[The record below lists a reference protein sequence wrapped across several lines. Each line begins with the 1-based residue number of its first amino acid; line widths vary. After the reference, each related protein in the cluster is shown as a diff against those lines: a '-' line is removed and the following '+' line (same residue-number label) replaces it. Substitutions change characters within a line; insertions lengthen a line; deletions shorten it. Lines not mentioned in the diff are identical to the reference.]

1 MEQKKKNVSPFSNEA
16 RNAYV
21 LEHVTASVLKLLQE
35 KPLNDISV
43 SEICDDAAIG
53 RTSYYRNYESKEDI
67 IKKYIRSLIDEWNQ
81 AYKTE
86 EDGSNAKLFGSFF
99 QHLKDHA
106 DFFLLLK
113 RRGLMH
119 LFLEVYIELN
129 GAKPEDENMGAYTKA
144 FIAYGTYG
152 WIEEWIA
159 RGMQESAE
167 TMTSLLSAHGMK

>member
-21 LEHVTASVLKLLQE
+21 LEHVTASVLKLLRE
-35 KPLNDISV
+35 KPLQDISI

-67 IKKYIRSLIDEWNQ
+67 IKKYIRSLIEEWHQ
-81 AYKTE
+81 AYRSAE
-86 EDGSNAKLFGSFF
+86 GGSNARLFGSFF
-99 QHLKDHA
+99 QHLKDHK

-113 RRGLMH
+113 DRGLMH
-119 LFLEVYIELN
+119 LFLEVYLELN
-129 GAKPEDENMGAYTKA
+129 GAKPEDDNMGAYTKA

-167 TMTSLLSAHGMK
+167 TMAGLLSAHGME